1 MFLMKRMKK
10 LVNILHHFL
19 YTTRKAQQTDLLLLG
34 TLLARQNKDLQV
46 LDNIAAA
53 EFKVFSQTGD
63 DGIIQYLINKV
74 HIPETT
80 FVEFGVENYVESNTR
95 FLLKY
100 NNWSGVVID
109 GSEKSIQYIQTD
121 DIYYQ
126 HDLRAVKAFITTD
139 NINELIGSQG
149 LKGKIGLLSVDIDG
163 NDYWVWKAINI
174 VDPVIVV
181 AEYNSVFGIERAL
194 TVPYQPDF
202 IRERAHY
209 SHLYFGASLK
219 ALCILAEEKG
229 YAFVGS
235 NSIGNNAY
243 FVKKERLGP
252 LKALTPEEGYVYSR
266 FRESRDKKGNLNYL
280 SGHERYE
287 CIKGMPVHNVATGL
301 QEQL

>member
-1 MFLMKRMKK
+1 MKK
-10 LVNILHHFL
+10 LVNVLHHFL

-34 TLLARQNKDLQV
+34 TILARQNKDLPV
-46 LDNIAAA
+46 LDNLAAA
-53 EFKVFSQTGD
+53 EFKVFSQNGD

-74 HIPETT
+74 HVPSTT

-109 GSEKSIQYIQTD
+109 GSEKSISYIRSD

-126 HDLRAVKAFITTD
+126 HDLKAVKAFINRD
-139 NINELIGSQG
+139 NINDLIASQG
-149 LKGKIGLLSVDIDG
+149 LQGEIGLLSVDIDG

-181 AEYNSVFGIERAL
+181 AEYNSVFGIDRAI

-219 ALCILAEEKG
+219 ALCMLAEEKG
-229 YAFVGS
+229 YAFVGA
-235 NSIGNNAY
+235 NSVGNNAY
-243 FVKKERLGP
+243 FVKKSRLGP
-252 LKALTPEEGYVYSR
+252 LKALTPEEGYIYSR

-280 SGHERYE
+280 SGHDRYE
-287 CIKGMPVHNVATGL
+287 CIKGMPVHNVATGI

>member
-10 LVNILHHFL
+10 LVNVLHHFL

-34 TLLARQNKDLQV
+34 TMLARQNKDLPV

-74 HIPETT
+74 HIKKTS

-109 GSEKSIQYIQTD
+109 GSEKSIRYIESD

-126 HDLRAVKAFITTD
+126 HELKAVKAFITKD

-149 LKGKIGLLSVDIDG
+149 LKGEIGLLSVDIDG
-163 NDYWVWKAINI
+163 NDYWVWKAISI

-181 AEYNSVFGIERAL
+181 AEYNSVFGIERAI

-219 ALCILAEEKG
+219 ALCTLAEEKG

-243 FVKKERLGP
+243 FVKKDRLGP

-287 CIKGMPVHNVATGL
+287 CIKGMPVHNVLTGVT
-301 QEQL
+301 EQL

>member
-1 MFLMKRMKK
+1 MFLMKRMKR
-10 LVNILHHFL
+10 LVNVLHHFL
-19 YTTRKAQQTDLLLLG
+19 YTNRKSQQTDLLLLG
-34 TLLARQNKDLQV
+34 TLLARQNKELPV
-46 LDNIAAA
+46 LDNISSA

-74 HIPETT
+74 HVPETV
-80 FVEFGVENYVESNTR
+80 FIEFGVENYVESNTR

-100 NNWSGVVID
+100 NNWSGLVID
-109 GSEKSIQYIQTD
+109 GSEKSLRYIRSD

-126 HDLRAVKAFITTD
+126 HDLKAVQAFITAE
-139 NINELIGSQG
+139 NINDLISAQG
-149 LKGKIGLLSVDIDG
+149 LKGEIGLLSVDIDG
-163 NDYWVWKAINI
+163 NDYWVWKAISI

-181 AEYNSVFGIERAL
+181 AEYNSVFGIDRAI
-194 TVPYQPDF
+194 TVPYKPDF
-202 IRERAHY
+202 VREQAHY

-219 ALCILAEEKG
+219 ALCVLAAEKG

-243 FVKKERLGP
+243 FVKKNRLGV
-252 LKALTPEEGYVYSR
+252 LRELSAEEGYVYSR

-280 SGHERYE
+280 SGHDRYE
-287 CIKGMPVHNVATGL
+287 CIKGMPVYNVMKGL